1 MCEAATVES
10 RDGKQRPE
18 DEHGTCHVDFAPS
31 GSLFTP
37 AKVVCTSFRQR
48 GRLKHL
54 LLLFVS
60 LFVSF
65 LFSLCTHSH
74 TYSKHNWVFFF
85 TITHEF
91 KSSAAALSWDLL
103 PRRQRQ

>member
-1 MCEAATVES
+1 MCEAATVEF

-60 LFVSF
+60 LFVCF
-65 LFSLCTHSH
+65 LFLSVHIVTH
-74 TYSKHNWVFFF
+74 TVNTTGFVFFHNN
-85 TITHEF
+85 T
-91 KSSAAALSWDLL
+91 
-103 PRRQRQ
+103 